1 MKLTGTNLTCER
13 GERRVFSRLD
23 FTVGTGELLVL
34 KGPNGTGKTSLIRLI
49 AGLIEPAEGELALE
63 GGHTDLTLGQQCHL
77 VAHLNAIKP
86 TLTVHENLA
95 FWSGFL
101 GGGDVEPALTTFG
114 LADLSGLSAAL
125 LSAGQQRRLNLA
137 RLALAPRPLWLLD
150 EPTVGLDTASTERLV
165 SLMQHHM
172 GAGGMIVA
180 ATHIDLGMAAT
191 RELDFAALGG
201 RA

>member
-13 GERRVFSRLD
+13 GERCVFTGLD
-23 FTVGTGELLVL
+23 FAVGAGELLVF

-49 AGLIEPAEGELALE
+49 AGLIEPVEGTLVLK
-63 GGHTDLTLGQQCHL
+63 GGHADLAIGQQCHL

-86 TLTVHENLA
+86 ALTVDENLS

-101 GGGDVEPALTTFG
+101 GGGDVKIALDTFG
-114 LADLSGLSAAL
+114 LADLSGFSAAL

-165 SLMQHHM
+165 NLMHNHL
-172 GAGGMIVA
+172 ASGGLIIA
-180 ATHIDLGMAAT
+180 ATHIDLGISAT
-191 RELDFAALGG
+191 RELDFTGFG
-201 RA
+201 DRT